1 MPPKKRTI
9 GSTPAERAKERE
21 RKRKD
26 AADAAEK
33 QAMASAIEEQRL
45 AAEKEEKEFRKR
57 IQPYPYDVRVEAAA
71 QVALSAN
78 NKFTQAQLADRHV
91 VGQTS
96 LKKKIK
102 VLKKNKFI
110 FKI

>member
-21 RKRKD
+21 RKRGD

-33 QAMASAIEEQRL
+33 RAMASAIEEKRL

-57 IQPYPYDVRVEAAA
+57 IQQYPYDVRVEAWQFHQHYWSSPRA
-71 QVALSAN
+71 VTSC
-78 NKFTQAQLADRHV
+78 HV
-91 VGQTS
+91 GR
-96 LKKKIK
+96 
-102 VLKKNKFI
+102 
-110 FKI
+110 